1 MSVSN
6 CKMAVPVFKAG
17 DVVRIWVHQTMRV
30 DMAVTFEG
38 KVFVGDNLAVSASL
52 CTVEVDDPMSILKMN

>member
-1 MSVSN
+1 
-6 CKMAVPVFKAG
+6 
-17 DVVRIWVHQTMRV
+17 VVRIWVHQTMRV